1 MNDKEFQ
8 VLTYE
13 AKILPHPNADKIEL
27 CQIGDYQSIVQKRTL
42 NDGDVVAYIPEASI
56 VPDSLL
62 EQLGL
67 TGKLSG
73 KAKNRV
79 KAIKLR
85 GVLSQGLIYPM
96 PDKKAG
102 EDVTEE
108 LGVVKYEPAIPQQL
122 KGRTL
127 GAMYGKTLT
136 YPIKN
141 IKLFSNEL
149 TEDDTVVITE
159 KLHGTWCCLG
169 YYEDIPIVTSKG
181 LSGKGIVLDP
191 EDDNV
196 YSNAWRKYQP
206 MIQRIRKDFDDLLIN
221 KNETFYV
228 LGEIYGRGI
237 QDLQYN
243 TMNPEFRVFDIYMS
257 KPGQGRYLELSEVF
271 YMLRL
276 TYSQEETEQ
285 MHVPVLYHGPYNKE
299 ILLEYTNGQS
309 TLGGNIREGVVV
321 KTSPERLDS
330 KNNRAIYKSISED
343 YLLRKGGSEFN

>member
-1 MNDKEFQ
+1 MKDREFQ

-42 NDGDVVAYIPEASI
+42 NDGDIVAYIPEASI
-56 VPDSLL
+56 VPDGLL

-96 PDKKAG
+96 PNKSVG

-108 LGVVKYEPAIPQQL
+108 LGIIKYEPAIPQQL

-136 YPIKN
+136 YPITN
-141 IKLFSNEL
+141 IKQRPNEL
-149 TEDDTVVITE
+149 TEEDTVVITE

-169 YYEDIPIVTSKG
+169 YYEDTPVVTSKG

-196 YSNAWRKYQP
+196 YSNAWNKYQRL
-206 MIQRIRKDFDDLLIN
+206 IQNIKNDL
-221 KNETFYV
+221 NEEAFYV

-243 TMNPEFRVFDIYMS
+243 TMNPAFRVFDIYIG

-271 YMLRL
+271 RLLQL
-276 TYSQEETEQ
+276 TYSQEESEQ

-299 ILLEYTNGQS
+299 ILLDHTNGQS
-309 TLGGNIREGVVV
+309 TLGGNIREGVVAR
-321 KTSPERLDS
+321 TSPERLDS
-330 KNNRAIYKSISED
+330 KRNRAIYKSISED

>member
-1 MNDKEFQ
+1 MTDNEFQ

-13 AKILPHPNADKIEL
+13 AKILPHPNADRIEL

-56 VPDSLL
+56 VPDGLL

-73 KAKNRV
+73 KGKNRV

-96 PDKKAG
+96 PNKSVG

-108 LGVVKYEPAIPQQL
+108 LGVVKYEPPVPQQL

-141 IKLFSNEL
+141 IKLFPNEI
-149 TEDDTVVITE
+149 TEEDTVVITE

-169 YYEDIPIVTSKG
+169 YYEDVPVVTSKG

-196 YSNAWRKYQP
+196 YSNAWNEHNKL
-206 MIQRIRKDFDDLLIN
+206 IEAIKKDID
-221 KNETFYV
+221 EEAFYV

-243 TMNPEFRVFDIYMS
+243 TMNPSFRVFDIYVG

-271 YMLRL
+271 YMLQFA
-276 TYSQEETEQ
+276 YSQGQTEQ
-285 MHVPVLYHGPYNKE
+285 MHVPVLYHGPYHKE

-321 KTSPERLDS
+321 RTSPERLDS
-330 KNNRAIYKSISED
+330 KNNRTIYKSISED

>member
-1 MNDKEFQ
+1 MKDNEFQ

-13 AKILPHPNADKIEL
+13 AKILPHPNADRIEL
-27 CQIGDYQSIVQKRTL
+27 CQIGDFQSIVQKRTL

-56 VPDSLL
+56 VPDGLL

-73 KAKNRV
+73 KARNRV

-96 PDKKAG
+96 PDKKVG

-108 LGVVKYEPAIPQQL
+108 LGVIKYQPAIPQQL

-141 IKLFSNEL
+141 IKLFPNEL

-169 YYEDIPIVTSKG
+169 YYEDVPIVTSKG

-196 YSNAWRKYQP
+196 YSNAWNKYQTLV
-206 MIQRIRKDFDDLLIN
+206 QAVKNDLN
-221 KNETFYV
+221 DETFYV

-243 TMNPEFRVFDIYMS
+243 TMNPGFRVFDIYVG
-257 KPGQGRYLELSEVF
+257 KPNQGRYLELSEVF
-271 YMLRL
+271 HLLQL
-276 TYSQEETEQ
+276 TYSQEESELI
-285 MHVPVLYHGPYNKE
+285 HVPVLYHGPYNKE

-321 KTSPERLDS
+321 RTSPERLDS

>member
-1 MNDKEFQ
+1 MKDTEFQ

-13 AKILPHPNADKIEL
+13 AKILPHPNADRIEL

-56 VPDSLL
+56 VPDGLL

-96 PDKKAG
+96 PDKKVG

-108 LGVVKYEPAIPQQL
+108 LGVLKYEPAIPQQL

-141 IKLFSNEL
+141 IKLFPNEL
-149 TEDDTVVITE
+149 TENDTVVITE

-169 YYEDIPIVTSKG
+169 YYEETPVVTSKG

-196 YSNAWRKYQP
+196 YSNAWNKYQS
-206 MIQRIRKDFDDLLIN
+206 MIQAIRKDLN
-221 KNETFYV
+221 EETFYV

-243 TMNPEFRVFDIYMS
+243 TMNPAFRVFDIYVG
-257 KPGQGRYLELSEVF
+257 KPNQGRYLELSEVF
-271 YMLRL
+271 RLLQL
-276 TYSQEETEQ
+276 TYSQEESEL
-285 MHVPVLYHGPYNKE
+285 MHVPVLYHGPYHKE

-309 TLGGNIREGVVV
+309 ALGGNIREGVVV
-321 KTSPERLDS
+321 RTSPERLDS
-330 KNNRAIYKSISED
+330 KQNRAIYKSISED